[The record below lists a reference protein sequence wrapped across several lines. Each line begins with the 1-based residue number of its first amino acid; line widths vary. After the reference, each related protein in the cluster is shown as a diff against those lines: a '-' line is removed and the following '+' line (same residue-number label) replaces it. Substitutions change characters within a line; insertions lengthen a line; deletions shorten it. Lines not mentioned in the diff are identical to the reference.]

1 MNPIA
6 SQQNLLAE
14 ALQTDGWSI
23 VDRATN
29 LAYWEYYEVWTLESQ
44 WRPVGLRA
52 LVLFLVDP
60 HPPLED
66 PQRKRIWAVE
76 CTSGSPWDAAGRCE
90 PIAKVSITHWE
101 RGVAELVESLAG
113 FRNRST

>member
-29 LAYWEYYEVWTLESQ
+29 LAYWEYYDVWILESQ

-52 LVLFLVDP
+52 FVLFLVDP
-60 HPPLED
+60 HPPSEH
-66 PQRKRIWAVE
+66 PQSKPVWAVE
-76 CTSGSPWDAAGRCE
+76 CTSGSPWEAGRRE
-90 PIAKVSITHWE
+90 PIAKVGITHWE
-101 RGVAELVESLAG
+101 RGVTELVESLAG
-113 FRNRST
+113 FRNGLT